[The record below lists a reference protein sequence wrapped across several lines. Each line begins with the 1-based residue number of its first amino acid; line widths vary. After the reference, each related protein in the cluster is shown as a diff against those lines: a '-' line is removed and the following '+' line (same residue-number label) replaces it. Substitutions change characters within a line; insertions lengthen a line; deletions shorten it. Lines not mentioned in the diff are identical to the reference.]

1 MKAKKLMHFC
11 MVALMTSML
20 FSCNGCEDDAYGPEG
35 VAYSVSLNFRDNT
48 GADLVAGL
56 MDHSDYYILNI
67 CPEGTR
73 YPEIHKDKF
82 SIYLSGSGYYVMD
95 HTFFNGMEAVPEKI
109 TYQIASQ
116 NLFGDGET
124 HLLTI
129 SWIIPD
135 EMIHNRHYARCV
147 HVELDGHEVTDYSYE
162 DTQYHDKVNKINIK
176 LQR

>member
-1 MKAKKLMHFC
+1 MKAKRLMHFC

-56 MDHSDYYILNI
+56 KDHPDSYILNI

-82 SIYLSGSGYYVMD
+82 SIYQSGSGYYVMD
-95 HTFFNGMEAVPEKI
+95 HTFFNGMEANHA
-109 TYQIASQ
+109 YQYFKS
-116 NLFGDGET
+116 
-124 HLLTI
+124 LLTSCCVLYFIFNLTPNASAHASII
-129 SWIIPD
+129 S
-135 EMIHNRHYARCV
+135 
-147 HVELDGHEVTDYSYE
+147 S
-162 DTQYHDKVNKINIK
+162 
-176 LQR
+176 

>member
-1 MKAKKLMHFC
+1 

-35 VAYSVSLNFRDNT
+35 VAYSVSLNFRDST

-56 MDHSDYYILNI
+56 MDHPDYYILNI

-82 SIYLSGSGYYVMD
+82 SIYQSGNGDYVMD

-109 TYQIASQ
+109 TYQIASHD
-116 NLFGDGET
+116 LFGDEET

-135 EMIHNRHYARCV
+135 EMIHNKHYARCA
-147 HVELDGHEVTDYSYE
+147 HIKFDGSDVTDLSYE
-162 DTQYHDKVNKINIK
+162 DTKFGEKTNYIKVILPQKSF
-176 LQR
+176 

>member
-1 MKAKKLMHFC
+1 MHFC

-20 FSCNGCEDDAYGPEG
+20 FSCNGCEDDPYGPEG

-56 MDHSDYYILNI
+56 KDHPDSYILNI

-82 SIYLSGSGYYVMD
+82 SIYQLGSGYYVMD

-116 NLFGDGET
+116 DLFGDGET
-124 HLLTI
+124 HLLTT

-135 EMIHNRHYARCV
+135 EMIHNRHHARCV

>member
-1 MKAKKLMHFC
+1 MKTKRIIHFC

-56 MDHSDYYILNI
+56 KDHPDSYILSI

-82 SIYLSGSGYYVMD
+82 SIYQSESGYYVMD

-116 NLFGDGET
+116 DLFGDGGT
-124 HLLTI
+124 HLLTT

-135 EMIHNRHYARCV
+135 EMIHNRHHARCV

>member
-1 MKAKKLMHFC
+1 MKAKRLMHFC
-11 MVALMTSML
+11 MMVLMASMMI
-20 FSCNGCEDDAYGPEG
+20 SCNGCKDDAYGPEA
-35 VAYSVSLNFRDNT
+35 VTSVSLCFIDST
-48 GADLVAGL
+48 GKDLVAGL
-56 MDHSDYYILNI
+56 KDNPDSCKLYI

-82 SIYLSGSGYYVMD
+82 SIYQSGSGYYVMD

-116 NLFGDGET
+116 DLFGDGET
-124 HLLTI
+124 HLLTT

-135 EMIHNRHYARCV
+135 EMIHNRHHARCV